1 MTKCVETYNVST
13 DNYEAARDTIYDRF
27 GDIKLAEEQHVDTLV
42 NACIRKETDTDA
54 KFIEFVDIITHNTAA
69 LVNLGH
75 TTYEGMSVMLSRM
88 VLNALPYERKTR
100 FDDKYESDGDCELE
114 GLISFLG
121 QERKQTVRLA
131 EKQKGALKLASRRKT
146 VLVKRRVWF
155 RSRNL
160 MTGNLVRTG

>member
-100 FDDKYESDGDCELE
+100 FDDKYESDGDCESE
-114 GLISFLG
+114 GLICKFPGSVRNESR
-121 QERKQTVRLA
+121 QCDSQKSRKGL
-131 EKQKGALKLASRRKT
+131 
-146 VLVKRRVWF
+146 
-155 RSRNL
+155 
-160 MTGNLVRTG
+160 